1 MRQLKVTEEFRVE
14 SEEEAKAAVER
25 YQKEGLEKGFSI
37 IKWSADYKTKKS
49 KGEIIDSGYLLKITR
64 QLSDFWDE

>member
-1 MRQLKVTEEFRVE
+1 MRQLKVTEEFRAE
-14 SEEEAKAAVER
+14 SEEEAKAAVEK

-64 QLSDFWDE
+64 

>member
-64 QLSDFWDE
+64 